1 MAIIST
7 IAMMVGATTMEPF
20 NIDEALKSVADMIAS
35 VDQVLKRDPDDKLA
49 ELVLYSAQKLQM
61 RLEDAKQKSN
71 K

>member
-7 IAMMVGATTMEPF
+7 IAMMAGVSQMEPL

>member
-7 IAMMVGATTMEPF
+7 IAMMTGVTQMEPF
-20 NIDEALKSVADMIAS
+20 DIDEAMKSVADMIAS
-35 VDQVLKRDPDDKLA
+35 IDQVLKRDPDDKLA
-49 ELVLYSAQKLQM
+49 ESVLYSAQKLQM